1 MIGKAFRLI
10 GHDAFGLDEA
20 NQVALL
26 SLGLLKNGQSLFR
39 VFKIPNIRAHF
50 LLLIVPSNEL
60 ISSF

>member
-10 GHDAFGLDEA
+10 DHNAFGLDEA

-26 SLGLLKNGQSLFR
+26 SLSLLKNGQSLFR
-39 VFKIPNIRAHF
+39 VFKIPNIHAHF